1 MERLLHQD
9 EIDSLF
15 RVARGEQ
22 AGPASRRQRQLE
34 RCDFRKAG
42 QITREQSRAVS
53 GLVERFARNLGHTLG
68 AYLRTRMELSLV
80 SIEQLGFGEF
90 MQRMPEIC
98 YMASLSVTPI
108 GASSALQFDLDLAYP
123 MIDLVL
129 GGNGAAGEPGREV
142 TEIEEQILESIVVII
157 MRELQQVWQPVL
169 DLSFAFEQR
178 QPTAQI
184 FRFMPPSEKIMA
196 LSFEVRLGEKQG
208 MMNMV
213 FPAVVSTG
221 LLRRLSEARVSF
233 RRQDAPET
241 RPRVQKR
248 LLGAKFDLELV
259 LPPSPLA
266 VRDLIDLRIGQ
277 VLTFTHPAHR
287 PAEVKIAGLP
297 AFTAQAIR
305 RAHHRGAL
313 IKEAHVLGRP
323 EGDMA

>member
-15 RVARGEQ
+15 RTARGEQ
-22 AGPASRRQRQLE
+22 PGPPPRRQRQLE
-34 RCDFRKAG
+34 PCDFRKAG

-53 GLVERFARNLGHTLG
+53 GLVERFARNLGHSLG
-68 AYLRTRMELSLV
+68 AYLRTRLELSLV

-90 MQRMPEIC
+90 MQRMPEIS
-98 YMASLSVTPI
+98 YVASLTVMPI
-108 GASSALQFDLDLAYP
+108 GASSALQLDLELAYP

-142 TEIEEQILESIVVII
+142 TEIEEQILEGIVTVV

-184 FRFMPPSEKIMA
+184 FRLMPPGEKIMT
-196 LSFEVRLGEKQG
+196 LSFEVHLGEKRG

-221 LLRRLSEARVSF
+221 LLRRLSEARVSY
-233 RRQDAPET
+233 RRQDAAET
-241 RPRVQKR
+241 RPRVHKQ
-248 LLGAKFDLELV
+248 LLGARFDLELV

-266 VRDLIDLRIGQ
+266 IRDLIDLRIGQ

-287 PAEVKIAGLP
+287 LAEVKIAGLT
-297 AFTAQAIR
+297 AFAAQAIR
-305 RAHHRGAL
+305 RAHHRAAL
-313 IKEAHVLGRP
+313 IKTTHALTRP
-323 EGDMA
+323 DGDMA